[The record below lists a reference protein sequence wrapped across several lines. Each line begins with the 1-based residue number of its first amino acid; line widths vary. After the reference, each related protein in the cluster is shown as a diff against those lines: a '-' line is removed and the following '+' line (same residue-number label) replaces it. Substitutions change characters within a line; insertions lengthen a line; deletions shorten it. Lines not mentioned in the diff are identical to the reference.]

1 MQGEKVKVK
10 FRHAVKAFQGKFK
23 SEGLVYCKY
32 NDGALYRV
40 RKYPCYTASDQNHII
55 GNAGRNLGKLFKT
68 LSVEYK
74 NDLKT
79 YSALMS
85 NYTDLADKIPANCY
99 ANYLRMMWALK
110 KQIPEIDL
118 STITKEDILKHEYPV
133 RTVVEAMEA
142 ILLPNIE
149 EAQMLTNVI

>member
-1 MQGEKVKVK
+1 VKVK

-23 SEGLVYCKY
+23 AEGLVYCKY

-40 RKYPCYTASDQNHII
+40 RQYPRYTASDHNHEI
-55 GNAGRNLGKLFKT
+55 GNAGRNLGMLFRT
-68 LSVEYK
+68 LSVEFK

-79 YSALMS
+79 YSALMT
-85 NYTDLADKIPANCY
+85 NYTDLGNKIPANCY
-99 ANYLRMMWALK
+99 ANYNRMMFALK

-133 RTVVEAMEA
+133 ITVVEAMKAGLLLNIPEA
-142 ILLPNIE
+142 SILTHEL
-149 EAQMLTNVI
+149 